1 MPRIGAVADDLTGA
15 TTTGVLLARSK
26 AKTAVFFN
34 EKAAANAE
42 GTDTLD
48 AILISSNSRALP
60 STAAFDIVTTATKA
74 LQTMGVEYYSKR
86 IDTTLRG
93 GIGVE
98 IDAMM
103 DAIGNKVVAVVVP
116 AMPQSRRI
124 VVGGYSIID
133 GVPLIRTPVAQDV
146 RTPVTENYV
155 PRLLQNQSRRQ
166 VGLVKLSTVLKGADA
181 IAAKLQ
187 RKREKGDEIIVVDA
201 VSIEDVEAIARACV
215 KLGWNVLAVDPGP
228 FTAKLA
234 YCRGLVGEE
243 EANIPENSLDNH
255 GKTILIA
262 AGSASPVTKRQMEVL
277 CEDPRHLR
285 VMVDPVKLI
294 AGGKT
299 ADDEVEEIIQV
310 ALEFLDQAFPPRA
323 LLFETALH
331 GVLLDLDEEDADR
344 GYYGGQCADM
354 INACLG
360 RIIKGV
366 VDARRD
372 QIAGLYCT
380 GGDTEVNV
388 CNALGVQCLE
398 VVDYVI
404 AQTDVGALTGKYAG
418 IPIIGKGGLTGTE
431 DIVLQIMDR
440 LFREATRYIPVP

>member
-1 MPRIGAVADDLTGA
+1 M
-15 TTTGVLLARSK
+15 
-26 AKTAVFFN
+26 
-34 EKAAANAE
+34 
-42 GTDTLD
+42 
-48 AILISSNSRALP
+48 
-60 STAAFDIVTTATKA
+60 
-74 LQTMGVEYYSKR
+74 
-86 IDTTLRG
+86 
-93 GIGVE
+93 
-98 IDAMM
+98 
-103 DAIGNKVVAVVVP
+103 
-116 AMPQSRRI
+116 
-124 VVGGYSIID
+124 
-133 GVPLIRTPVAQDV
+133 AQDI

-155 PRLLQNQSRRQ
+155 PKLLQNQSRRQ
-166 VGLVKLSTVLKGADA
+166 VGLIKLSTVLKGTDA
-181 IAAKLQ
+181 IAAKLR

-201 VSIEDVEAIARACV
+201 VSIEDVEAIAQACV
-215 KLGWNVLAVDPGP
+215 QLGWNVLAVDPGP

-243 EANIPENSLDNH
+243 EPNIPENSLDNH
-255 GKTILIA
+255 GKTVLIA

-285 VMVDPVKLI
+285 VMVDPAKLI

-299 ADDEVEEIIQV
+299 ADDEVEESIQA
-310 ALEFLDQAFPPRA
+310 ALEFLDQPVPPRA

-331 GVLLDLDEEDADR
+331 GVLLDLDEEDDDR
-344 GYYGGQCADM
+344 GYYSGQCADM

-360 RIIKGV
+360 RIIKAV

-404 AQTDVGALTGKYAG
+404 AQTDIAALTGKYAG

-431 DIVLQIMDR
+431 DIVLKIVDR
-440 LFREATRYIPVP
+440 LFREAAHYIPVP